1 MEVVLSKRPTTA
13 RVFDFAGHIGHKCP
27 TCASTIERDP
37 EFAVWLCPNIHCP
50 AQRTRR
56 LEYMAKRTA
65 LDLEGLGGIVA
76 DKLIE
81 RGVVS
86 DPLDLFE
93 LEADQRLLPLLSGL
107 NLGTEAEPRV
117 FGPKNA
123 AKMVNALQRARSLPL
138 ARWLHALAIPE
149 VGETIAYDLA
159 ATHPDLPTIADSELL
174 RLVIRREELKQLVDL
189 TNPNGRKNRG
199 VGGEALE
206 DLTTKNATAKQ
217 DLVSVETKLVGSH
230 FAHRS
235 TRKDATESVICK
247 VGPVVARAVLSYFS
261 GQAGREVLM
270 KLEKLGI
277 RPTSTEAGA
286 KPVAGKTFVLTG
298 SLSTLS
304 RTDAADKIRAA
315 GGTVASSVSR
325 KTDYV
330 VAGAEAG
337 SKLDSAKELGIAIL
351 DEAGLLELLGGSR
364 EGSHVREAA
373 SNADG
378 AKQGELF

>member
-1 MEVVLSKRPTTA
+1 
-13 RVFDFAGHIGHKCP
+13 
-27 TCASTIERDP
+27 
-37 EFAVWLCPNIHCP
+37 
-50 AQRTRR
+50 

-81 RGVVS
+81 RSVVA

-93 LEADQRLLPLLSGL
+93 LEAAQRLLPLLSGL

-123 AKMVNALQRARSLPL
+123 AKLASALQKARTLPL

-159 ATHPDLPTIADSELL
+159 ATHPDLPAIADSELL

-189 TNPNGRKNRG
+189 TNPNGRKNRYAEG
-199 VGGEALE
+199 KALE
-206 DLTTKNATAKQ
+206 YLKTNNAAAKRDLTSIEA
-217 DLVSVETKLVGSH
+217 KLVERH

-247 VGPVVARAVLSYFS
+247 VGPVVAKAVLSYFS
-261 GQAGREVLM
+261 AQAGRDVLL

-315 GGTVASSVSR
+315 GGAVASSVSR

-337 SKLDSAKELGIAIL
+337 SKLESAKELGITIL
-351 DEAGLLELLGGSR
+351 DEAGLLELLGGSC
-364 EGSHVREAA
+364 ETSHVQEAA
-373 SNADG
+373 SNAEG